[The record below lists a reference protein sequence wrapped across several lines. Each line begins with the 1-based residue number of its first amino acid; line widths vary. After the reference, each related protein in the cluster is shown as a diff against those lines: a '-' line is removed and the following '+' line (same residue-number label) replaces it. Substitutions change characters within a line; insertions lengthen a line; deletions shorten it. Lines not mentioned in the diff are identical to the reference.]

1 MAGTLT
7 CAWCQLPANVEEC
20 GGSQQQHYETVINIL
35 SETLQADHLS
45 VRVAQFLFPLV
56 FLGDGL
62 PILDTSNRFC
72 HAACIKIMK
81 STRSGRKSRVPMRLR
96 DANFVKGAGEAGCD
110 QYDRGFDRG
119 QHYDPEK
126 WSLDYQ
132 FAYSKNSGFIVSDHE
147 EEDDCESEDS
157 YCGTCWTEEDETDEE
172 DDEME
177 LYDD

>member
-72 HAACIKIMK
+72 HVACIKIMK

-110 QYDRGFDRG
+110 QYD
-119 QHYDPEK
+119 
-126 WSLDYQ
+126 
-132 FAYSKNSGFIVSDHE
+132 
-147 EEDDCESEDS
+147 
-157 YCGTCWTEEDETDEE
+157 
-172 DDEME
+172 
-177 LYDD
+177 